1 VQCDLKPYSATQIT
15 TGGAKS
21 NTLIGQRYEVISTS
35 TQTPNWQTLSPNVP
49 NLKITF
55 SIESPFGA
63 ELPNQLQQNS
73 VLLVKCLTLISILF
87 ATSTIEG
94 LQEASEALESIVE
107 YYKDSTSDLQQ
118 TSLPQSLGVITGSV
132 LPSEVRQPLI
142 LDFE

>member
-1 VQCDLKPYSATQIT
+1 MQII
-15 TGGAKS
+15 TGGATR
-21 NTLIGQRYEVISTS
+21 NNLIGQRYEVISTP
-35 TQTPNWQTLSPNVP
+35 TQRPNSQTLSPNIP

-55 SIESPFGA
+55 SLLTPFGA
-63 ELPNQLQQNS
+63 ELPNQLHQNS

-94 LQEASEALESIVE
+94 LQEASEALESMVE
-107 YYKDSTSDLQQ
+107 YYQDSTSDLQQ

-132 LPSEVRQPLI
+132 LPSEVRSPLI

>member
-1 VQCDLKPYSATQIT
+1 MQCDLKPYSATQIT